1 MLTIRRL
8 QDDSFTVRPDARG
21 VECLDPGVVG
31 AVEMQTVDGAQ
42 GLFANIHFLKDSQ
55 EYSRDALVS
64 WNISLSNILTFKELV
79 APQSS

>member
-21 VECLDPGVVG
+21 VERLDPGVVG

-55 EYSRDALVS
+55 EYSGGALVS
-64 WNISLSNILTFKELV
+64 GKISLSDMLTFKELV
-79 APQSS
+79 PQQSS